1 MRDVIMIPISNDE
14 DLVIAADNSGG
25 VGQKLFDYVKV
36 DYETVAYYGLRVVL
50 SECLTVGAKPL
61 AIVMQNLIGE
71 EEWSHLQKGCQ
82 TLFSELKCEPIPI
95 TGSTESNFKMVQS
108 AFAIMVIGKVR
119 RADIKVRKTPS
130 HAKFACIGKPLCGG
144 EVIEKKHEIGPL
156 PIIKK
161 LLELPYVFEI
171 VPIGSK
177 GIQYEWKKLCEEN
190 KLDYCQITSTE
201 IDITK
206 SAGPATCF
214 LISFDPSR
222 MEDIAKMAGGHFFLL
237 NTK

>member
-1 MRDVIMIPISNDE
+1 MRTDSHNRKHRKQFQDGSVRFCDHGHREGEKSRHQ
-14 DLVIAADNSGG
+14 G
-25 VGQKLFDYVKV
+25 
-36 DYETVAYYGLRVVL
+36 
-50 SECLTVGAKPL
+50 SENAKP
-61 AIVMQNLIGE
+61 
-71 EEWSHLQKGCQ
+71 
-82 TLFSELKCEPIPI
+82 CEICLHRK
-95 TGSTESNFKMVQS
+95 T
-108 AFAIMVIGKVR
+108 AVR
-119 RADIKVRKTPS
+119 RRS
-130 HAKFACIGKPLCGG
+130 NR
-144 EVIEKKHEIGPL
+144 KKHEIGPL

-177 GIQYEWKKLCEEN
+177 GVQYEWKKLCEEN

-214 LISFDPSR
+214 LISFHPDR
-222 MEDIAKMAGGHFFLL
+222 TEDIAKAAGGHFFQL

>member
-1 MRDVIMIPISNDE
+1 MRDVIMIPITNDE
-14 DLVIAADNSGG
+14 DLVIAADNSGS
-25 VGQKLFDYVKV
+25 VGQKMFDHVKV
-36 DYETVAYYGLRVVL
+36 DYETVAYYGLRVAL

-71 EEWSHLQKGCQ
+71 DEWIHLKKGCE

-108 AFAIMVIGKVR
+108 AFGIIVIGKVQ
-119 RADIKVRKTPS
+119 RANIKVRKTPS

-177 GIQYEWKKLCEEN
+177 GIQYEWEKLCEEN
-190 KLDYCQITSTE
+190 KLNYCQITSTE
-201 IDITK
+201 IDVAK

-222 MEDIAKMAGGHFFLL
+222 MEEISKSAGGHFFLL